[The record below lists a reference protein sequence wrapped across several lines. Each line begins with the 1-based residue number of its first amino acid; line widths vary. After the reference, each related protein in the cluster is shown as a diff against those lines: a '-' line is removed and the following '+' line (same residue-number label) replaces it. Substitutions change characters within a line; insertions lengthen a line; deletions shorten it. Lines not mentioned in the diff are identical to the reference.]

1 MIENDIQELFLQ
13 HLKNIKNSTNGWKTA
28 SCPFHEDKKNSF
40 LFNPTTGGWSCQAGC
55 ASLEIKRKPLYVREL
70 PPALETK
77 FIPMD
82 LFAGSHSNYE
92 NNDLIKY
99 CIEVFGEEE
108 VVAMIEKYK
117 VGTSSKGH
125 MVYWYLTQYNEVC
138 TGKIMKY
145 VPGKGS
151 RDRESNW
158 SIDWVHRYV
167 EGMTKENVKDV
178 LYGRHLVQ
186 PSYLKPGT
194 LIKVVESEAS
204 AMIMSIFEPND
215 VWIATGGQ
223 SGLKLDL
230 FDFEGFHV
238 VLYPDADATAGGR
251 KSAKTDAAAAAKSN
265 AAAT

>member
-1 MIENDIQELFLQ
+1 M
-13 HLKNIKNSTNGWKTA
+13 T
-28 SCPFHEDKKNSF
+28 
-40 LFNPTTGGWSCQAGC
+40 
-55 ASLEIKRKPLYVREL
+55 SLEIKRKPLYVREL

-238 VLYPDADATAGGR
+238 VLYPDADATADWRDKMSSLQMYCPNLTFELNDLCEYYNKKHPEFKDGKCDIKDIYMEEER
-251 KSAKTDAAAAAKSN
+251 SFENDYDI
-265 AAAT
+265 